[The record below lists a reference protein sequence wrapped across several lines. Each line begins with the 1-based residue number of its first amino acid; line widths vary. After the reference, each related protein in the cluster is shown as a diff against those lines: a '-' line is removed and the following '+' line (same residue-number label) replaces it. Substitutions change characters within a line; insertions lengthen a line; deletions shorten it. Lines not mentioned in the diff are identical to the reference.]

1 MVTMSMFDQLSTF
14 ALLAGLSQTHI
25 AVLSSAAQQV
35 TFAAGERLF
44 EEGAPAKDCWLV
56 QRGCVA
62 IDTAVPGRGPV
73 VVQTVG
79 PGEVVGW
86 SWLITPPKWHFGAV
100 AVAPTV
106 AIELDTDQLRAFAE
120 QDPSFGY
127 PIAVAML
134 AMVLDRLQT
143 TRARLLDLY
152 RNPADTPM
160 SPL

>member
-1 MVTMSMFDQLSTF
+1 MSMVDQLSAF
-14 ALLAGLSQTHI
+14 ALLSGLSRTHI
-25 AVLSSAAQQV
+25 AVLSSAAKEV
-35 TFAAGERLF
+35 TFASGERLF
-44 EEGAPAKDCWLV
+44 DEGTPAKGCWLI

-62 IDTAVPGRGPV
+62 IDTSIPGRGPV

-86 SWLITPPKWHFGAV
+86 SWLVTPPRWHFGAV
-100 AVAPTV
+100 AVVPTV

-120 QDPSFGY
+120 HDPSFGY
-127 PIAVAML
+127 PVATAML

-152 RNPADTPM
+152 RNPAETPM
-160 SPL
+160 SPR

>member
-1 MVTMSMFDQLSTF
+1 MSMFEQLSGF
-14 ALLAGLSQTHI
+14 GLLSRMSHTHI
-25 AVLSSAAQQV
+25 AVLSSAAQEV

-44 EEGAPAKDCWLV
+44 EEGTPASGCWLI

-62 IDTAVPGRGPV
+62 IDASVPGRGPV
-73 VVQTVG
+73 IVQTVG

-86 SWLITPPKWHFGAV
+86 SWLITPARWHFGAI

-120 QDPSFGY
+120 HDPSFGY
-127 PIAVAML
+127 PVAAAML
-134 AMVLDRLQT
+134 EMVLDRLQT

-152 RNPADTPM
+152 RNAVETPM
-160 SPL
+160 SPR

>member
-1 MVTMSMFDQLSTF
+1 MSMFDQLSAST
-14 ALLAGLSQTHI
+14 LLSGLSQTHI
-25 AVLSSAAQQV
+25 AVLASAAQEV

-44 EEGAPAKDCWLV
+44 EEGAPAKGCWLV

-62 IDTAVPGRGPV
+62 IDAGIPGRGPV

-86 SWLITPPKWHFGAV
+86 SWLITPARWHFGAI
-100 AVAPTV
+100 AVAPTA
-106 AIELDTDQLRAFAE
+106 AIELDTDQ
-120 QDPSFGY
+120 
-127 PIAVAML
+127 
-134 AMVLDRLQT
+134 
-143 TRARLLDLY
+143 LLDLY

>member
-1 MVTMSMFDQLSTF
+1 MSMFDQLSAF
-14 ALLAGLSQTHI
+14 ALLTGLSPTHI
-25 AVLSSAAQQV
+25 AVLSSAARQV
-35 TFAAGERLF
+35 TFTAGERLF
-44 EEGAPAKDCWLV
+44 EEGTPAKGCWLV

-62 IDTAVPGRGPV
+62 IDAMVPGRGPV
-73 VVQTVG
+73 VVQTIG

-86 SWLITPPKWHFGAV
+86 SWLITPPRWHFGAV

-120 QDPSFGY
+120 HDPTFGY
-127 PIAVAML
+127 PMAVAML

>member
-1 MVTMSMFDQLSTF
+1 MSMFDQLSAF
-14 ALLAGLSQTHI
+14 ALLTGLSPTHI
-25 AVLSSAAQQV
+25 AVLSSAAREV
-35 TFAAGERLF
+35 SFAAGDRLF
-44 EEGAPAKDCWLV
+44 EEGAPAKGCWLV

-62 IDTAVPGRGPV
+62 IDAGVPGRGPV

-86 SWLITPPKWHFGAV
+86 SWLVDPPRWHFGAL

-120 QDPSFGY
+120 HDPTFGY
-127 PIAVAML
+127 PVAVAML

-152 RNPADTPM
+152 RNPADIPM

>member
-1 MVTMSMFDQLSTF
+1 MSMSDRLSAF
-14 ALLAGLSQTHI
+14 PLLTGLSQTHI
-25 AVLSSAAQQV
+25 AVLSGAAQEV
-35 TFAAGERLF
+35 TFAAGDRLF
-44 EEGAPAKDCWLV
+44 TEGTPARGCWLV

-62 IDTAVPGRGPV
+62 IDAGIPGRGPV

-86 SWLITPPKWHFGAV
+86 SWLVDPPRWHFGAV

-120 QDPSFGY
+120 HDPTFGY
-127 PIAVAML
+127 PVAVAML

-152 RNPADTPM
+152 RNPAETPM